1 MNPIILVVA
10 MVAGSLFQAF
20 ASESVANS
28 PDILVQAHMFTFGG
42 TNNSEFLLDGKPFQ
56 IRGGEMHPSRI
67 PPVYW
72 RHRIQMAKAMGLNTI
87 PFYVFWAAH
96 EPEEGKFDFTIEA
109 LMKRTPGS

>member
-1 MNPIILVVA
+1 MKILVLL
-10 MVAGSLFQAF
+10 M
-20 ASESVANS
+20 SVVSIVFHWSQPCRA
-28 PDILVQAHMFTFGG
+28 DGQAHTFTFGG

-56 IRGGEMHPSRI
+56 IRGGEMHPGRI
-67 PPVYW
+67 PPEYW